1 MATGYMMGGS
11 DNGAIWQ
18 LYNTSTISF
27 ADSTGLYGGYAPSTN
42 YGNLIWKDRQWI
54 DKDLELDEGL

>member
-18 LYNTSTISF
+18 LYNTSIITF
-27 ADSTGLYGGYAPSTN
+27 ADATDLYGGYSN

>member
-1 MATGYMMGGS
+1 MMGGS

-18 LYNTSTISF
+18 LYNTSIITF
-27 ADSTGLYGGYAPSTN
+27 ADATDLYGGYSN